1 MSAGDLA
8 EQTGLTGAA
17 VTALIDRLE
26 NAGYVIRERGTD
38 DRRRVTVHAVPEKLR
53 EVERLYEGQGASMSK
68 LLAKYSPE
76 EFSVIADF
84 LKHTTQV
91 LAGEAKKLQGR
102 AREQPGNILC
112 RSARDQRCRL

>member
-1 MSAGDLA
+1 
-8 EQTGLTGAA
+8 
-17 VTALIDRLE
+17 
-26 NAGYVIRERGTD
+26 VIRERGTD

-84 LKHTTQV
+84 LKHTAQV

-102 AREQPGNILC
+102 ARGTAWQHFVSI
-112 RSARDQRCRL
+112 RSGSALSVMIDTSSPAWMPRQCATTFRAA

>member
-53 EVERLYEGQGASMSK
+53 EVERLYEGKGASMSK

-84 LKHTTQV
+84 LKAHRTGSRRGSKE
-91 LAGEAKKLQGR
+91 ASGEGEGTAWQL
-102 AREQPGNILC
+102 LC